1 MKQTIQ
7 RMGIFLCAVLLLAGS
22 LSAAAVENAPETSAA
37 AVVLMEA
44 EGGTVLYESNA
55 DAQMLI
61 ASTTKIMTALVVLER
76 CSPDEL
82 VTVSAA
88 NTAVE
93 GSSMYLQAGKAY
105 TVEELLYG
113 MMLVSGND
121 AALALAEHTAGSV
134 ETFAA
139 LMNEKAAA
147 LGCENTSF
155 ANPHGLNADGHYSSA
170 RDLARIMAEA
180 MENERFRTI
189 TGTRSY
195 TLGMQSY
202 INHNRLLWSCDGVIG
217 GKTGYTM
224 AAGRTLV
231 TCAERSGMRLICVT
245 LGDPDDWTDHAAL
258 YDWGFANY
266 QPLRFAAGEVRTQLP
281 VISGTEPE
289 VAVALAEDAGIVL
302 PAGADYGVHLEMPPF
317 VFAGIRKGQHAGWMV
332 ITCGGEERGRIQ
344 LVYADAVEID
354 ENAALT
360 GWERVGR
367 LWRLANCAEIS

>member
-1 MKQTIQ
+1 MRQTIRQ
-7 RMGIFLCAVLLLAGS
+7 MGVLLLAAVSLAGS
-22 LSAAAVENAPETSAA
+22 VSAIEAAPETSAS
-37 AVVLMEA
+37 AVMLMEA
-44 EGGTVLYESNA
+44 DGGTVLYESTA
-55 DAQMLI
+55 DAKMLI
-61 ASTTKIMTALVVLER
+61 ASTTKIMTALVVLEQ
-76 CSPDEL
+76 CSPDEV

-93 GSSMYLQAGKAY
+93 GSSMYLQPGKAY

-113 MMLVSGND
+113 LMLVSGND

-134 ETFAA
+134 EAFAA
-139 LMNEKAAA
+139 LMNDKAAA

-180 MENERFRTI
+180 MENEEFRTI

-195 TLGMQSY
+195 TLGTQSY

-231 TCAERSGMRLICVT
+231 TCAERNGMRLICVT

-266 QPLRFAAGEVRTQLP
+266 QPLRFAADEVQTRLP
-281 VISGTEPE
+281 VVSGTERD
-289 VAVALAEDAGIVL
+289 VAVVLAEDAGLAL
-302 PAGADYGVHLEMPPF
+302 PVGTDYGVHLEVPAF
-317 VFAGIRKGQHAGWMV
+317 VFAGIREGQHAGWLV
-332 ITCGGEERGRIQ
+332 VTCGGEEQSRMK

-360 GWERVGR
+360 GWERAGR
-367 LWRLANCAEIS
+367 LWRLANCCEIS